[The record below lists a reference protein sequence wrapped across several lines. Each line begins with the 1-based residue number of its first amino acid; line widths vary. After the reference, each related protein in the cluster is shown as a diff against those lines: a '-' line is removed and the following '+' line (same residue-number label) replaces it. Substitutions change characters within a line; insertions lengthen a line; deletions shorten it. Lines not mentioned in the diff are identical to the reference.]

1 MSAAANMSKP
11 SNLPFSSTVLASATI
26 TRTLFHPFFS
36 ILFLALIAISGL
48 ISTPN
53 TSPEGPT
60 AASRREASS
69 GSAPCIE
76 NTIPRRELK
85 KVHRSLPQRLYEKDV
100 KIWKGSDQTNQV
112 SGIRR
117 GEFAI
122 VHRVYFFVRFISLCS
137 SSFNNRVY
145 AKKLSR

>member
-1 MSAAANMSKP
+1 MQQVRET
-11 SNLPFSSTVLASATI
+11 SSWSATY
-26 TRTLFHPFFS
+26 
-36 ILFLALIAISGL
+36 
-48 ISTPN
+48 
-53 TSPEGPT
+53 
-60 AASRREASS
+60 
-69 GSAPCIE
+69 IE
-76 NTIPRRELK
+76 NTIPWPELEK
-85 KVHRSLPQRLYEKDV
+85 LNCFLAQRLYEKDV